1 KNRATL
7 GRSCRPLDSVVKPS
21 YSLWQQLFGHRT
33 IRNAGSMAEN
43 GKSVVQSAA
52 KVFAVLKAFD
62 RNLPELTVTEIAA
75 RAQLDRG
82 TAFRLVH
89 TLMDLGYVRG
99 VPDSKRYRLTLKCL
113 ELGFTALAGRD
124 LPAHARPLLREVVPA
139 VADAGSLGMLER
151 GEVIYVERVQTVPER
166 LGIDRRPGSRIGAYA
181 AALGH
186 AILDRVD
193 ELGRQVVERWDLAR
207 RTVGPDDDTI
217 RADVERF
224 SQEATRHVCRFLVTG
239 EIPTDTA
246 ASAASAGWHVANRS
260 STLGDLMKVFL
271 FWRDHLH
278 MLINEEARRLDTE
291 PRAVEL
297 AISAARAGTDSSLV
311 LVAHRCDEF
320 RELLQAQLEEEQ
332 SRLSHQALHDALTG
346 LPNRVLFL
354 ERLAQSVEAA
364 ARRSIHSAVLFI
376 DIDRFK
382 SVNDIAGHAAGD
394 QLLIGV
400 ARRLR
405 EVLRPADTVARL
417 GGDEFVVLCEN
428 LYDVQ
433 KEAVAIAERICETV
447 AEPFSAAGNELFTSA
462 SIGLAF
468 VRPGDDPHVLVARA
482 DSAMY
487 MAKQRGRS
495 RWEIYHPD
503 FDERTTRRA
512 ELINGLHRAVQHD
525 ELVLHYQPVKDL
537 SSGAVVAMEALVRW
551 QHPTLGI
558 VAPTEF
564 IPLAEET
571 GLILE
576 IGRWVLQEACTQ
588 CAAWRAEGFDNV
600 DIAVNVSG
608 RQLEDPE
615 FPSDVERVLSMTGL
629 PASALSMEVTES
641 VIVTEGSVG
650 HEVLEDLQLIGVR
663 LAIDDFGIG
672 YSSLSYLAKLP
683 VHSLKVDRT
692 FIAGLGTAHDASIVS
707 AMVELAHKL
716 GLEVV
721 AEGVETEVELQQL
734 RDAHCDEAQGFLLG
748 RPAPLAT
755 LRESGAL
762 EEEREKG
769 PAD

>member
-1 KNRATL
+1 MTEMPPRDEPTSGVTVPPTRTAASL
-7 GRSCRPLDSVVKPS
+7 GL
-21 YSLWQQLFGHRT
+21 
-33 IRNAGSMAEN
+33 
-43 GKSVVQSAA
+43 
-52 KVFAVLKAFD
+52 AVL
-62 RNLPELTVTEIAA
+62 A
-75 RAQLDRG
+75 RAPEV
-82 TAFRLVH
+82 TAR
-89 TLMDLGYVRG
+89 
-99 VPDSKRYRLTLKCL
+99 
-113 ELGFTALAGRD
+113 
-124 LPAHARPLLREVVPA
+124 
-139 VADAGSLGMLER
+139 
-151 GEVIYVERVQTVPER
+151 VI
-166 LGIDRRPGSRIGAYA
+166 
-181 AALGH
+181 
-186 AILDRVD
+186 
-193 ELGRQVVERWDLAR
+193 ERWELAR
-207 RTVGPDDDTI
+207 RTAGPEDDTI

-224 SQEATRHVCRFLVTG
+224 TQEGTEQICEFLITG
-239 EIPTDTA
+239 EIPKDIA
-246 ASAASAGWHVANRS
+246 GSAASAGWHVANRS

-278 MLINEEARRLDTE
+278 LVINEEARRLGTD
-291 PRAVEL
+291 PGAVDL
-297 AISAARAGTDSSLV
+297 ALHAARVGTDSSLV
-311 LVAHRCDEF
+311 LVARRCDEYS
-320 RELLQAQLEEEQ
+320 ELLQSQLEEEQ
-332 SRLSHQALHDALTG
+332 TRLTHQALHDALTG

-447 AEPFSAAGNELFTSA
+447 SQPFSAAGNELFTSA

-512 ELINGLHRAVQHD
+512 ELINGLHRAVERD

-537 SSGAVVAMEALVRW
+537 GSGAVVAMEALVRW
-551 QHPTLGI
+551 QHPSLGI

-571 GLILE
+571 GLIIE
-576 IGRWVLQEACTQ
+576 IGHWVLEEACTQ
-588 CAAWRAEGFDNV
+588 CAAWRAEGYDSV

-608 RQLEDPE
+608 RQLEDLG
-615 FPSDVERVLSMTGL
+615 FAADVERVLASTGL

-650 HEVLEDLQLIGVR
+650 HEVLEDLQRIGVR

-692 FIAGLGTAHDASIVS
+692 FIAGLGTAP
-707 AMVELAHKL
+707 
-716 GLEVV
+716 GL
-721 AEGVETEVELQQL
+721 LDRR
-734 RDAHCDEAQGFLLG
+734 RDG
-748 RPAPLAT
+748 RPRPQARARGGRRGRGDRGRAPAAPRGP
-755 LRESGAL
+755 LRRGPGLPA
-762 EEEREKG
+762 RPAG
-769 PAD
+769 PARHPARERGARDRRGGRSRAGLALNQR

>member
-1 KNRATL
+1 
-7 GRSCRPLDSVVKPS
+7 
-21 YSLWQQLFGHRT
+21 
-33 IRNAGSMAEN
+33 
-43 GKSVVQSAA
+43 
-52 KVFAVLKAFD
+52 
-62 RNLPELTVTEIAA
+62 
-75 RAQLDRG
+75 
-82 TAFRLVH
+82 
-89 TLMDLGYVRG
+89 
-99 VPDSKRYRLTLKCL
+99 
-113 ELGFTALAGRD
+113 
-124 LPAHARPLLREVVPA
+124 
-139 VADAGSLGMLER
+139 ML
-151 GEVIYVERVQTVPER
+151 
-166 LGIDRRPGSRIGAYA
+166 
-181 AALGH
+181 
-186 AILDRVD
+186 
-193 ELGRQVVERWDLAR
+193 
-207 RTVGPDDDTI
+207 
-217 RADVERF
+217 
-224 SQEATRHVCRFLVTG
+224 
-239 EIPTDTA
+239 
-246 ASAASAGWHVANRS
+246 
-260 STLGDLMKVFL
+260 KVFL
-271 FWRDHLH
+271 FWRDG
-278 MLINEEARRLDTE
+278 MTRAFRKEAASLGSD
-291 PRAVEL
+291 PDALGLAEL
-297 AISAARAGTDSSLV
+297 AVRGGTDSALV
-311 LVAHRCDEF
+311 QVAKRCDEY
-320 RELLQAQLEEEQ
+320 RGLLQAQLEEEQ
-332 SRLSHQALHDALTG
+332 TRLTHQALHDALTG

-364 ARRSIHSAVLFI
+364 SRRSIHSAVLFI

-382 SVNDIAGHAAGD
+382 AVNDIAGHAAGD

-447 AEPFSAAGNELFTSA
+447 SQPFSAAGNELFTSA
-462 SIGLAF
+462 SVGLAF

-512 ELINGLHRAVQHD
+512 ELINGLHRAVERS

-537 SSGAVVAMEALVRW
+537 GTGAVVSMEALVRW

-571 GLILE
+571 GLIVE
-576 IGRWVLQEACTQ
+576 IGEWVLTEACTQ
-588 CAAWRAEGFDNV
+588 CAAWRAEGYDSV
-600 DIAVNVSG
+600 DVAVNVSG
-608 RQLEDPE
+608 RQLEDPD
-615 FPSDVERVLSMTGL
+615 FAQGVERVLVATGL

-641 VIVTEGSVG
+641 VIVTEGSIG
-650 HEVLEDLQLIGVR
+650 HEVLEGLQRIGVR

-692 FIAGLGTAHDASIVS
+692 FIAGLGTAHDSSIVA

-721 AEGVETEVELQQL
+721 AEGVETELELEQL
-734 RDAHCDEAQGFLLG
+734 REAKCDEAQGFLLG
-748 RPAPLAT
+748 RPAPLSS
-755 LRESGAL
+755 LRASGAMRH
-762 EEEREKG
+762 EELIDRFGSGSVHSG
-769 PAD
+769 PTR

>member
-1 KNRATL
+1 MTEM
-7 GRSCRPLDSVVKPS
+7 PS
-21 YSLWQQLFGHRT
+21 
-33 IRNAGSMAEN
+33 
-43 GKSVVQSAA
+43 
-52 KVFAVLKAFD
+52 
-62 RNLPELTVTEIAA
+62 
-75 RAQLDRG
+75 
-82 TAFRLVH
+82 
-89 TLMDLGYVRG
+89 
-99 VPDSKRYRLTLKCL
+99 
-113 ELGFTALAGRD
+113 
-124 LPAHARPLLREVVPA
+124 REE
-139 VADAGSLGMLER
+139 SS
-151 GEVIYVERVQTVPER
+151 
-166 LGIDRRPGSRIGAYA
+166 PGSSGSSSGTTSPPTRTAG
-181 AALGH
+181 ALGL
-186 AILDRVD
+186 AILDRVE
-193 ELGRQVVERWDLAR
+193 ELSRQVVDRWELAR
-207 RTVGPDDDTI
+207 RTVGPEDDAI
-217 RADVERF
+217 RADVVRF
-224 SQEATRHVCRFLVTG
+224 SDEATRHVCQFLITG
-239 EIPTDTA
+239 ELPTDTA
-246 ASAASAGWHVANRS
+246 SSAGSAGWHVANRNT
-260 STLGDLMKVFL
+260 TLGDLMKVYL
-271 FWRDHLH
+271 FWRDHLQ
-278 MLINEEARRLDTE
+278 LVIKEEARRLGTD
-291 PRAVEL
+291 PAAVEL
-297 AISAARAGTDSSLV
+297 AVNAARAGTDKSLV
-311 LVAHRCDEF
+311 LVARGCDEF
-320 RELLQAQLEEEQ
+320 SELLQAQLEEEQ
-332 SRLSHQALHDALTG
+332 NRLTHQALHDALTG

-364 ARRSIHSAVLFI
+364 TRRSIHSAVLFI

-428 LYDVQ
+428 LYDVH

-447 AEPFSAAGNELFTSA
+447 AQPFSAAGNELFTSA

-487 MAKQRGRS
+487 MAKQGGRS

-512 ELINGLHRAVQHD
+512 ELINGLHRAVGRD

-571 GLILE
+571 GLIIE

-588 CAAWRAEGFDNV
+588 CAAWRAEGYDTV

-608 RQLEDPE
+608 RQLEDPD
-615 FPSDVERVLSMTGL
+615 FASDVERVLSATGL
-629 PASALSMEVTES
+629 PATALSMEVTES

-650 HEVLEDLQLIGVR
+650 HEVLEDLQRIGIR

-692 FIAGLGTAHDASIVS
+692 FIAGLGTAQDGSIVS

-734 RDAHCDEAQGFLLG
+734 RDANCDEAQGFLLG

-762 EEEREKG
+762 
-769 PAD
+769 ADDAKAGSKDY

>member
-1 KNRATL
+1 
-7 GRSCRPLDSVVKPS
+7 
-21 YSLWQQLFGHRT
+21 
-33 IRNAGSMAEN
+33 
-43 GKSVVQSAA
+43 
-52 KVFAVLKAFD
+52 
-62 RNLPELTVTEIAA
+62 
-75 RAQLDRG
+75 
-82 TAFRLVH
+82 
-89 TLMDLGYVRG
+89 
-99 VPDSKRYRLTLKCL
+99 
-113 ELGFTALAGRD
+113 
-124 LPAHARPLLREVVPA
+124 
-139 VADAGSLGMLER
+139 
-151 GEVIYVERVQTVPER
+151 
-166 LGIDRRPGSRIGAYA
+166 
-181 AALGH
+181 
-186 AILDRVD
+186 
-193 ELGRQVVERWDLAR
+193 
-207 RTVGPDDDTI
+207 
-217 RADVERF
+217 
-224 SQEATRHVCRFLVTG
+224 
-239 EIPTDTA
+239 
-246 ASAASAGWHVANRS
+246 
-260 STLGDLMKVFL
+260 
-271 FWRDHLH
+271 
-278 MLINEEARRLDTE
+278 
-291 PRAVEL
+291 
-297 AISAARAGTDSSLV
+297 
-311 LVAHRCDEF
+311 
-320 RELLQAQLEEEQ
+320 
-332 SRLSHQALHDALTG
+332 
-346 LPNRVLFL
+346 
-354 ERLAQSVEAA
+354 
-364 ARRSIHSAVLFI
+364 VLFI

-447 AEPFSAAGNELFTSA
+447 AEPFSASGNELFTSA

-512 ELINGLHRAVQHD
+512 ELINGLHRAVERD

-537 SSGAVVAMEALVRW
+537 GSGAVVAMEALVRW

-571 GLILE
+571 GLIME

-588 CAAWRAEGFDNV
+588 CAAWRAEGYDSV

-608 RQLEDPE
+608 RQLEDSD
-615 FPSDVERVLSMTGL
+615 FAADVERVLAITGL

-650 HEVLEDLQLIGVR
+650 HEVLEDLQRVGVR

-692 FIAGLGTAHDASIVS
+692 FIAGLGTAQDGSIIS
-707 AMVELAHKL
+707 AMVDLAHKL

-734 RDAHCDEAQGFLLG
+734 RDANCDEAQGFLLG

-762 EEEREKG
+762 ADPELIDRLG
-769 PAD
+769 PGSGYSGPTR